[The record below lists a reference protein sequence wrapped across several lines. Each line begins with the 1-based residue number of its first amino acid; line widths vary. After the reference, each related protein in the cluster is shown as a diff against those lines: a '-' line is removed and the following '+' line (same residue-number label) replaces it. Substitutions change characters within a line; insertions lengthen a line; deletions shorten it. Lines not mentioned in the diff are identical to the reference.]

1 MCAQVNKEYAMSED
15 EIRSRLRDHVM
26 AKVADATCLHYATVR
41 RFMKGQGPFCGT
53 TLKALERYLS
63 R

>member
-1 MCAQVNKEYAMSED
+1 MDAQ
-15 EIRSRLRDHVM
+15 EIRERLADRIPR
-26 AKVADATCLHYATVR
+26 KVADATCLHYATVR

>member
-1 MCAQVNKEYAMSED
+1 MTED